1 MNSKNKIIYIIIMPN
16 ISKKVIDV
24 AEDVLEDTAEKLE
37 DSVEFLMRPEV
48 LFILFLIFIVIC
60 ILMWFMKKDDRVE
73 VYKYN

>member
-1 MNSKNKIIYIIIMPN
+1 MPN

-37 DSVEFLMRPEV
+37 DSIEFLMRPEV

>member
-1 MNSKNKIIYIIIMPN
+1 MPN